1 MAGPTLSLTR
11 YAWLSVAAAVVTIAL
26 KTGAYL
32 LTESIGLLS
41 DALESVVNLVA
52 AIAALFALRYA
63 EAPPDDDHEYG
74 HEKAEY
80 FASGLEGGLI
90 LFAGLAIIATAVPR
104 VLHPKPLEHLGLGLA
119 VSTVASVVNLLVAR
133 ILLRAGRRH
142 ASITLEA
149 DGHHL
154 MTDVWT
160 SAGVIAGVGLVGLT
174 NVQRLDPL
182 LAIGVALHVL
192 STGWG
197 LVRRS
202 MSGLLDA
209 SLPKEERQQIVD
221 VLDRFKEDG
230 ATWHALRTRRAGRR
244 VFVDVHVLVPGA
256 WTVQKGHDLLE
267 RVEADLRAALPLVTV
282 STHLEPVEDEASF
295 RDP

>member
-1 MAGPTLSLTR
+1 MAGPSLTR
-11 YAWLSVAAAVVTIAL
+11 YAWLSVAAAIVTIAL

-52 AIAALFALRYA
+52 AVAALFALRYA

-90 LFAGLAIIATAVPR
+90 LFAGLAIIATAIPR
-104 VLHPKPLEHLGLGLA
+104 VLHPRPLEHLGLGLA
-119 VSTVASVVNLLVAR
+119 VSTAASVVNLLVGR

-221 VLDRFKEDG
+221 VLDRFKDDG

-267 RVEADLRAALPLVTV
+267 RIETDLRAALPLVTV
-282 STHLEPVEDEASF
+282 STHLEPLEDEASF